1 MLYRMGQNTYNPHC
15 SPYFAPRDMA
25 KRVRKNSTPPSE
37 LPGGSLVI
45 GTQDPDQPL
54 TEMQREF
61 VHQLVHNKLNQTAAA
76 RQAGFR
82 QPGTAAHSLMRNPKV
97 LKAIAEEREEYA
109 KASGVTKKKVIDGM
123 LEAIDMA
130 KIKADPIAMI
140 SGWREVGRMCGFYE
154 PTKHKVEVSVNG
166 QLMMQRI
173 QSMTDEELLALV
185 EEDPNA
191 IEGEFSV
198 VEDPTEE
205 TPRSA

>member
-1 MLYRMGQNTYNPHC
+1 I
-15 SPYFAPRDMA
+15 
-25 KRVRKNSTPPSE
+25 
-37 LPGGSLVI
+37 GS
-45 GTQDPDQPL
+45 QDPGQPL
-54 TEMQREF
+54 TEMQRGF

-76 RQAGFR
+76 RQAGIP
-82 QPGTAAHSLMRNPKV
+82 QPGSALLNRVRDPEGLN
-97 LKAIAEEREEYA
+97 AISAERDEYA